1 MSEIE
6 LSVILNLI
14 IFIAVPFVGG
24 LIATRLKIPR
34 MIGYIVS
41 GMILGVGIHGQ
52 SDSFLPL
59 YGNAGLILL
68 LFTVGLE
75 VNIETLRRFG
85 RKVTLIGMLQVS
97 LTWAL
102 FVCATLAFGFSLA
115 EAIILGFACALS
127 STALVSKYIQETGE
141 ENSLLGGMSL
151 GILLL
156 QDLAVI
162 PFMIILSSITKDAT
176 VLSVIG
182 AVGMSFLKS
191 GIIIGLIFFLASKF
205 VPIILSK
212 VASLS
217 RELLNLLTILFILLF
232 VGMFTALG
240 LSPAIA
246 AFVAG
251 ILIGGTLE
259 HYQIFSQMRPLRD
272 IFTILFFVYLGATI
286 NMGELLPVLPKALL
300 FALLVIVSKLI
311 ITFMIFVYFRFHSKT
326 AISSGIFLAQI
337 GEFAFVV
344 LHQSQGAQL
353 ISQDTYLFGITSTL
367 LTLAISPILMDHKN
381 TLYLKLRGW
390 TRAHT
395 PSLEKFLMYRVD
407 REPAHIDVLNIKNHV
422 ILCGYGRVG
431 MYIGRALTMAQIP
444 FIAIDYNYQRV
455 EEQRKKGVNI
465 IYGDPTDIDIL
476 DFAQAEYATALV
488 SAVPDVFSQE
498 MIILNAKR
506 LNSKVTILTRVS
518 LELHQKR
525 MKDLGAE
532 IVIQPEFEA
541 ALSIVKKVLIGFNV
555 PENEIVGKIKRLKL
569 EHGMV

>member
-1 MSEIE
+1 
-6 LSVILNLI
+6 
-14 IFIAVPFVGG
+14 
-24 LIATRLKIPR
+24 
-34 MIGYIVS
+34 
-41 GMILGVGIHGQ
+41 
-52 SDSFLPL
+52 
-59 YGNAGLILL
+59 
-68 LFTVGLE
+68 
-75 VNIETLRRFG
+75 
-85 RKVTLIGMLQVS
+85 
-97 LTWAL
+97 
-102 FVCATLAFGFSLA
+102 
-115 EAIILGFACALS
+115 
-127 STALVSKYIQETGE
+127 
-141 ENSLLGGMSL
+141 
-151 GILLL
+151 
-156 QDLAVI
+156 
-162 PFMIILSSITKDAT
+162 
-176 VLSVIG
+176 
-182 AVGMSFLKS
+182 
-191 GIIIGLIFFLASKF
+191 
-205 VPIILSK
+205 
-212 VASLS
+212 
-217 RELLNLLTILFILLF
+217 
-232 VGMFTALG
+232 MFTALG

-344 LHQSQGAQL
+344 LHQSQGANL

-476 DFAQAEYATALV
+476 DFAQAEYASALV

-498 MIILNAKR
+498 MICLLYTSR
-506 LNSKVTILTRVS
+506 CV
-518 LELHQKR
+518 
-525 MKDLGAE
+525 
-532 IVIQPEFEA
+532 
-541 ALSIVKKVLIGFNV
+541 
-555 PENEIVGKIKRLKL
+555 
-569 EHGMV
+569 